1 MTASARPGSGSAARV
16 LYGLRGFWDSTI
28 GKKVVM
34 AVTGLIG
41 VGFLISH
48 VASNLAVFTDPA
60 KLDAYAKFLRSFGP
74 LLYVARGVLVAAVL
88 LHVVA
93 AVQLMRRAGDARPV
107 DYRKR
112 ESQVSTLASRTMK
125 AGGLLLLGFIVFHL
139 ADLTFGIGH
148 PDFVHLRAGGN
159 ILTGFQ
165 RWPVVLFYVVAMLS
179 LGLHIYHGAWSS
191 MRTLGA
197 ARASANPLRRV
208 IPLVLAVA
216 IAGGFAII
224 PLAVLFGLIGPRS

>member
-1 MTASARPGSGSAARV
+1 MVRE
-16 LYGLRGFWDSTI
+16 FWASTI

-48 VASNLAVFTDPA
+48 VASNLSVFTDPGH
-60 KLDAYAKFLRSFGP
+60 LDAYAKFLRGLGP
-74 LLYVARGVLVAAVL
+74 LLYIARGVLLAAVL

-93 AVQLMRRAGDARPV
+93 AVQLVQRARAARPV
-107 DYRKR
+107 DYRAR
-112 ESQVSTLASRTMK
+112 EPQVSTFASRSMK
-125 AGGLLLLGFIVFHL
+125 VGGFLLLAFIVFHI

-159 ILTGFQ
+159 IVSGFK
-165 RWPVVLFYVVAMLS
+165 RWPVVLFYVVAMVS
-179 LGLHIYHGAWSS
+179 LGFHLYHGAWSS

-197 ARASANPLRRV
+197 ARPSATPLRRV
-208 IPLVLAVA
+208 IPVVLAVA
-216 IAGGFAII
+216 IAGGFASI
-224 PLAVLFGLIGPRS
+224 PLAVLFGLLD